1 MENITLKEYA
11 EQVMP
16 YVAHVHISDAVGLN
30 GEGVQINEGEVDFK
44 SVMSLFKSY
53 DFSWVTEIWSGHLHN
68 GSGTYK
74 AMRDI
79 ETNFNNIL

>member
-1 MENITLKEYA
+1 
-11 EQVMP
+11 MP

-30 GEGVQINEGEVDFK
+30 GEGLQIYEGDVDFD

-68 GSGTYK
+68 GCGTYK
-74 AMRDI
+74 ALCALENGYDRSI
-79 ETNFNNIL
+79 